1 MNKIDLGIVTNEPFP
16 IGMAATN
23 RIISYTKELG
33 VSKLIKI
40 YIAKPT
46 EFDNVKLNK
55 NDEGFFS
62 NTHYKYVHGY
72 TTWDKN
78 KFFLTKIFIILKG
91 YFLLFNMLKRDR
103 PKSVIIVSNNL
114 YLILATWFISK
125 IVKFKFFQEKSE
137 YPKPIQNNNNLFY
150 SWLYNLRYKIFDG
163 LIVMTN
169 ELKDFFHNYQKK
181 IFHLPMSVDFENF
194 DKLKKNPKI
203 KYFAYCGGGNYSR
216 DGVLNIIKSF
226 IEICKINNYVNL
238 FLIGPIKKS
247 DIYFNSMKTLVENSK
262 YNNRIKFLGK
272 ISSEKVPQFLKN
284 SHCLIMAPQ
293 RDFISGGFP
302 TKLGEYIA
310 TGNPVICTDVSEI
323 PAYLNKN
330 EIIYAK
336 PNDGDSIFNA
346 IKFVIENPEKA
357 KKIGYNGY
365 LKSKKVFN
373 ILTYSKDFIKFLNI

>member
-1 MNKIDLGIVTNEPFP
+1 
-16 IGMAATN
+16 
-23 RIISYTKELG
+23 
-33 VSKLIKI
+33 
-40 YIAKPT
+40 
-46 EFDNVKLNK
+46 
-55 NDEGFFS
+55 
-62 NTHYKYVHGY
+62 
-72 TTWDKN
+72 
-78 KFFLTKIFIILKG
+78 
-91 YFLLFNMLKRDR
+91 
-103 PKSVIIVSNNL
+103 
-114 YLILATWFISK
+114 
-125 IVKFKFFQEKSE
+125 
-137 YPKPIQNNNNLFY
+137 
-150 SWLYNLRYKIFDG
+150 
-163 LIVMTN
+163 
-169 ELKDFFHNYQKK
+169 
-181 IFHLPMSVDFENF
+181 MSVDFENF